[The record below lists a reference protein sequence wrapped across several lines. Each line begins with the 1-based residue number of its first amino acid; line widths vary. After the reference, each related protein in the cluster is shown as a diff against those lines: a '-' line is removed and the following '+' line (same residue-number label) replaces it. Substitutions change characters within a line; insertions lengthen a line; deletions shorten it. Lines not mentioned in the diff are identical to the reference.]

1 MDTLHMLF
9 NAVTVIFIA
18 ATMFAAGLGATIPAL
33 RAIFTD
39 VPLLLLAL
47 LTNMVVIPLLGWGIG
62 ALFSLPSAAF
72 IALVLVASSPGGPFG
87 AKLAMVQSGDVVAGA
102 AMQVLLA
109 TVGSLTFAPTVNG
122 ILTAADLGKDIS
134 LDVATLVRT
143 VALLQLVPFV
153 IGLLLRRYAAPTA
166 RSWHPTAA
174 AVSNVTF
181 LIVLAGMLLGSWSD
195 VVALLGSSPSSRASC
210 SQPPPSPSGP
220 CWRQVRRCAAPP
232 WAASPQYATWGP
244 LWPRS
249 ASPSATSPP
258 SWARLPRSCS
268 AVWQQRSRSP
278 PCSVAA
284 EAAPQHQTTRADLAV
299 RCSGRPGHAGV
310 SAWSTWSCRRLSSG
324 PPGLGKLRGDE
335 ESAPAFVGGASVP
348 QVQCRSAAALAHR
361 PGARSRIANAVTC
374 GTSRPAPRAGP
385 ARRRPV
391 APLRAPGRRSPA
403 RAPKSRPL

>member
-33 RAIFTD
+33 RGIFTN
-39 VPLLLLAL
+39 VPLLVLAL

-166 RSWHPTAA
+166 RSWHPAAA

-181 LIVLAGMLLGSWSD
+181 LIVLAGMLLGNWSD
-195 VVALLGSSPSSRASC
+195 VVALLGSLALLAGFVLAAAAFAVGTLLATGPS
-210 SQPPPSPSGP
+210 
-220 CWRQVRRCAAPP
+220 VRR
-232 WAASPQYATWGP
+232 TTMGG
-244 LWPRS
+244 
-249 ASPSATSPP
+249 
-258 SWARLPRSCS
+258 
-268 AVWQQRSRSP
+268 
-278 PCSVAA
+278 VAA
-284 EAAPQHQTTRADLAV
+284 VRNAGPALAAIGIAFGDQPAVLGALAAILL
-299 RCSGRPGHAGV
+299 SG
-310 SAWSTWSCRRLSSG
+310 L
-324 PPGLGKLRGDE
+324 
-335 ESAPAFVGGASVP
+335 
-348 QVQCRSAAALAHR
+348 AAAL
-361 PGARSRIANAVTC
+361 PIATVLS
-374 GTSRPAPRAGP
+374 GRRSRPAALDDTR
-385 ARRRPV
+385 
-391 APLRAPGRRSPA
+391 
-403 RAPKSRPL
+403 

>member
-18 ATMFAAGLGATIPAL
+18 ATMFVAGLGATIPAL
-33 RAIFTD
+33 RGIFTN
-39 VPLLLLAL
+39 VPLLVLAL

-153 IGLLLRRYAAPTA
+153 VGLLLARYAAPTA
-166 RSWHPTAA
+166 RSWHPAAA

-181 LIVLAGMLLGSWSD
+181 LIVLAGMLLGNWSD
-195 VVALLGSSPSSRASC
+195 VVALLGSLALLAGFVLAAAAFAVGTLLATGPS
-210 SQPPPSPSGP
+210 
-220 CWRQVRRCAAPP
+220 VRR
-232 WAASPQYATWGP
+232 TTMGG
-244 LWPRS
+244 
-249 ASPSATSPP
+249 
-258 SWARLPRSCS
+258 
-268 AVWQQRSRSP
+268 
-278 PCSVAA
+278 VAA
-284 EAAPQHQTTRADLAV
+284 VRDAGPALAAIGIAFGDQPAVLGALAAILL
-299 RCSGRPGHAGV
+299 SG
-310 SAWSTWSCRRLSSG
+310 L
-324 PPGLGKLRGDE
+324 
-335 ESAPAFVGGASVP
+335 
-348 QVQCRSAAALAHR
+348 AAAL
-361 PGARSRIANAVTC
+361 PIATVLS
-374 GTSRPAPRAGP
+374 GRRSRPA
-385 ARRRPV
+385 
-391 APLRAPGRRSPA
+391 APDDTR
-403 RAPKSRPL
+403 